1 MYHHRET
8 IYSNK
13 EKGLQFT
20 DSPSKRNTQV
30 EPTMGTAK
38 DKHQAI
44 LPKTGLLKFLLSP
57 IESLR
62 KVNTIKMDFL
72 LIAANLT
79 WSLLTC

>member
-8 IYSNK
+8 NYSNK
-13 EKGLQFT
+13 EKGLQLT
-20 DSPSKRNTQV
+20 DSPSKRNIQD
-30 EPTMGTAK
+30 EPTMGPAK

-57 IESLR
+57 VESLR